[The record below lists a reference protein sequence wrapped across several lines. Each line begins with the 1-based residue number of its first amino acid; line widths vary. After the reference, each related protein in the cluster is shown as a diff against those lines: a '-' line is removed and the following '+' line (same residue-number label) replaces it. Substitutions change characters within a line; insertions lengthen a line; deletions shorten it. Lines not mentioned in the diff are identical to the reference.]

1 MQTNAF
7 SLVSD
12 HGRRC
17 FVRVISWLSDL
28 ARPTPVISSFE
39 DFERDQRRLNL
50 EARQKAMF
58 EQMMKDGTHLFAGKK
73 YRPTFGPEF
82 DQQTIPAFLIKGDSN
97 A

>member
-7 SLVSD
+7 SLVGD

-17 FVRVISWLSDL
+17 FIWILSRLGLVAGPAPLSISLE
-28 ARPTPVISSFE
+28 VGQQ
-39 DFERDQRRLNL
+39 QRILNL
-50 EARQKAMF
+50 QARQKAMF
-58 EQMMKDGTHLFAGKK
+58 DQMMKDGTHLFAGKK

-82 DQQTIPAFLIKGDSN
+82 DTQTIPAFLIKGDKN